1 MENDLKDGEWRFQQ
15 NTTRLAISVLQRT
28 ILFCS
33 SEKLHPTALKM
44 ALLLVVDQ
52 LWSVMGPVSIGH
64 ILVVSGGM
72 AATETFDQVTT
83 DHVPLS
89 AVVMLQCIKPW
100 CESQTI
106 C

>member
-1 MENDLKDGEWRFQQ
+1 
-15 NTTRLAISVLQRT
+15 
-28 ILFCS
+28 
-33 SEKLHPTALKM
+33 M

-106 C
+106 CQTKPQSVHLLANIAPFLKLPSLWC